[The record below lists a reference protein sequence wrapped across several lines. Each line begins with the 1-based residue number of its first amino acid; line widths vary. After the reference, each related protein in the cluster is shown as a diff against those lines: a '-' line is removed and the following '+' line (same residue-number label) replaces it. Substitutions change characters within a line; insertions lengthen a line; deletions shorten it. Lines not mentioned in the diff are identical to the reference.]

1 MNDVAPVRH
10 LDATRP
16 ISPAKFAHFVL
27 RTGQFDRMVAWY
39 VTVLA
44 ARIVFREELLCF
56 LSYDDEHHRLA
67 LINIPGLPERDP
79 DAVGTDHVAYA
90 YTNLGELLSTYRRLK
105 AAGILPHWPINHG
118 VTTSMYYRDPDNNR
132 VELQI
137 DNFATPA
144 ELDGYFKSRAFA
156 ENPVGVTYDPE
167 ELCRRYEAG
176 ETMADLL
183 RIPPLPPAR
192 PPGICW
198 RATDAATQGG
208 TARAFRRSPPR
219 YLQRGKALRASRNTC
234 ASQTAFSAS
243 LAAR

>member
-1 MNDVAPVRH
+1 MNDVAPIRQLSPV
-10 LDATRP
+10 TQP

-27 RTGQFDRMVAWY
+27 RTGQFETMAKWY
-39 VTVLA
+39 QTVLA
-44 ARIVFREELLCF
+44 ARVVYRDELLCF

-67 LINIPGLPERDP
+67 LINIPGLPARDP

-90 YTNLGELLSTYRRLK
+90 YNNLGELLSTYRRLK

-144 ELDGYFKSRAFA
+144 ELDGYFHSRAFA

-167 ELCRRYEAG
+167 ELCRRYAAG
-176 ETMADLL
+176 EPMADLL
-183 RIPPLPPAR
+183 RIPPLPE
-192 PPGICW
+192 
-198 RATDAATQGG
+198 
-208 TARAFRRSPPR
+208 
-219 YLQRGKALRASRNTC
+219 GKTPWDMLASH
-234 ASQTAFSAS
+234 
-243 LAAR
+243 